1 MANAAS
7 SAGNAAANPSATV
20 TTVQAL
26 NWALHDA
33 LEADPNVI
41 VFGEDVADAEGG
53 GVMGVTAKLSTQFGT
68 RVRSTPISE
77 MGFVGAGVGAA
88 MAGMRPVVEIM
99 LMNFTAVC
107 MDMITNHAAKLR
119 FMSGGQT
126 SVPLVLRMTT
136 GSGMGA
142 GGQHSDFLEAWF
154 CHTAGLKVVAP
165 SNPRDA
171 YGLMLSAIF
180 DNNPVIFIEH
190 TPSYWASGPAPVRG
204 ERIALSQAKIV
215 RAGKDV
221 TVIGYARSL
230 LDSVPVVEKLAGEG
244 IDCEL
249 IDLRTVWPPDMD
261 TILSSVAK
269 TGRAVIVHE
278 AVRSCGV
285 GAELSSRIHER
296 LWGQLKAPVQRVAA
310 KDCPVPFSKVL
321 ETAFLYSA
329 AEIEAAIRK
338 TLT

>member
-1 MANAAS
+1 MNDMRAPAKR
-7 SAGNAAANPSATV
+7 ATKIS
-20 TTVQAL
+20 TIQAL
-26 NWALHDA
+26 NWALEDA
-33 LEADPNVI
+33 LEADSRVI
-41 VFGEDVADAEGG
+41 VFGEDVADRQGG
-53 GVMGVTAKLSTQFGT
+53 GIVKVTQGLSGKFGDS

-77 MGFVGAGVGAA
+77 MAFVGAAVGAA
-88 MAGMRPVVEIM
+88 IAGMRPVVEIM

-119 FMSGGQT
+119 FMSGGQS

-142 GGQHSDFLEAWF
+142 AGQHSDFLEAWF
-154 CHTAGLKVVAP
+154 CHSAGLKVVAP

-244 IDCEL
+244 
-249 IDLRTVWPPDMD
+249 
-261 TILSSVAK
+261 
-269 TGRAVIVHE
+269 
-278 AVRSCGV
+278 
-285 GAELSSRIHER
+285 
-296 LWGQLKAPVQRVAA
+296 
-310 KDCPVPFSKVL
+310 
-321 ETAFLYSA
+321 
-329 AEIEAAIRK
+329 
-338 TLT
+338 